1 MILALCTVLMGDHG
15 FIIPDLWKDVKGNE
29 TRSAAG
35 RCAYIFPFP
44 ESTHKHTGVRS
55 HIEYTITTEHHSVEQ
70 HSSEQTNVGKDEI
83 TMEQRNLYAYLPEGV
98 LTMPQLLTGIADNQH
113 LPVRQIENQRLENQ
127 RLTSS
132 LHGLETAYALGKTI
146 EGTCTLCDCQTMQLT
161 VQFGMGK
168 GKGIRGILPRDE
180 VCYGPEGTP
189 VKDIAILTRVGKP
202 IQCRV
207 TGFAQDENGETVVQ
221 LSRKRAQYACYQEV
235 LRHLRPGDILSA
247 RVTHMESFGAFL
259 DIGCG
264 MIALATV
271 DSLSVSR
278 IAHPKDRFSVG
289 QCIWAVVRQNDP
301 ATGRIYMST
310 RELLGTWHENAA
322 AFAPAQTVPGII
334 RSVEDYGIFVELTPN
349 LAGLAEPYR
358 HSEGHRSDSG
368 RSAEPAARE
377 YRPGE
382 GCAVYIK
389 SILPERMKIKL
400 VLIDRCDPPKRPA
413 LQYYLPTDT
422 WHIDH
427 WRYAPAS
434 CDKKI
439 ETDFGTL
446 SYAK

>member
-1 MILALCTVLMGDHG
+1 
-15 FIIPDLWKDVKGNE
+15 
-29 TRSAAG
+29 
-35 RCAYIFPFP
+35 
-44 ESTHKHTGVRS
+44 
-55 HIEYTITTEHHSVEQ
+55 
-70 HSSEQTNVGKDEI
+70 
-83 TMEQRNLYAYLPEGV
+83 MEQRNLYAYLPEGV
-98 LTMPQLLTGIADNQH
+98 LTMPQLMTGMA
-113 LPVRQIENQRLENQ
+113 ESQRLLGRQMENQ
-127 RLTSS
+127 RLTGS
-132 LHGLETAYALGKTI
+132 LRGLETACELGKTI

-168 GKGIRGILPRDE
+168 GKSIRGILPRDE
-180 VCYGPEGTP
+180 VCYVPEGDSA

-207 TGFAQDENGETVVQ
+207 TGFAQDDNGETVVQ
-221 LSRKRAQYACYQEV
+221 LSRKRAQRACYQEY
-235 LRHLRPGDILSA
+235 LRHLRPGDILPA

-259 DIGCG
+259 DIGGG

-301 ATGRIYMST
+301 TTGRIYMST
-310 RELLGTWHENAA
+310 RELLGTWSENAA

-334 RSVEDYGIFVELTPN
+334 RSVEDYGVFVELTPN
-349 LAGLAEPYR
+349 LAGLAEPCR
-358 HSEGHRSDSG
+358 HSEYRRTECRHSG
-368 RSAEPAARE
+368 CDRSAEPATRE

-400 VLIDRCDPPKRPA
+400 VLIDLCDPPKRSA
-413 LQYYLPTDT
+413 LHYYLPNDT
-422 WHIDH
+422 WHLDH
-427 WRYAPAS
+427 WRYAPAT
-434 CDKKI
+434 CAKKI